1 MTELFSEIFS
11 TILQIGFFT
20 LIPFIF
26 FLFRKDKSIT
36 FKQYIGLF
44 KPTTKSIV
52 YVLFVSL
59 LFVAA
64 GIGMTLIDSGIKQ
77 IVMTPPSIT
86 GKLRLMGL
94 KTDTILILLII
105 ALFKTSL
112 AEEILFRGFIAK
124 QLIKNFNF
132 NVGNLLQAIIF
143 GAIHLILFWAL
154 TKTTFLPLIFIFIL
168 TTFAGWTIGYIK
180 EKYANGSIVPGWIA
194 HGLGNVLSYM
204 IIAFVL

>member
-1 MTELFSEIFS
+1 MTELLSEIFS
-11 TILQIGFFT
+11 TILQIGFLT

-26 FLFRKDKSIT
+26 FLLRKDKSIT
-36 FKQYIGLF
+36 FRQYIGLH

-59 LFVAA
+59 LFVAV

-105 ALFKTSL
+105 ALFKTSF
-112 AEEILFRGFIAK
+112 AEEIFFRGFIAK
-124 QLIKNFNF
+124 QLIKKFNF
-132 NVGNLLQAIIF
+132 NIGNILQALIF
-143 GAIHLILFWAL
+143 GIIHLVLFWAL
-154 TKTTFLPLIFIFIL
+154 TKTTLFPLMFIFIL
-168 TTFAGWTIGYIK
+168 TTIAGWTIGYIK
-180 EKYANGSIVPGWIA
+180 EKYANGSIVPGWLA
-194 HGLGNVLSYM
+194 HGIGNVLSYM